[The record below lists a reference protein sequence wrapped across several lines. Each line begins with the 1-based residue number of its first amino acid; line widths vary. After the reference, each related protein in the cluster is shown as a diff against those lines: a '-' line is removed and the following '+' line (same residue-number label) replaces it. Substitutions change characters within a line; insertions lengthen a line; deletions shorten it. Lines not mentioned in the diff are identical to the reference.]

1 MQHGAVP
8 ILLAPAKIN
17 VTLEILGRRADGYHT
32 LRSVMLPIG
41 LYDRIVLEPTHTGV
55 GSFAVSDEALAHDN
69 LVSRALALA
78 GRDGAFDV
86 RLDKHIPVGGGL
98 GGGSSDAAAV
108 LRAAMSGELGATPSL
123 DWNATARTLG
133 SDVPF
138 FLTGTGA
145 LVEGTGERVTP
156 IGTLPPWWVVVVRP
170 HAFVATADAY
180 RLLAGIREREGSPAS
195 RSRAESASLRAID
208 AIQRADFAGLQAELV
223 NDFHEPI
230 RTAYPPVS
238 VAVHALRAAG
248 AERPLLSGS
257 GACVFALFEDERTA
271 RDVLAAL
278 DATTADAR
286 FALPLHHDSAW
297 R

>member
-69 LVSRALALA
+69 LVSRA
-78 GRDGAFDV
+78 
-86 RLDKHIPVGGGL
+86 L

-230 RTAYPPVS
+230 RTAYPPVA

>member
-230 RTAYPPVS
+230 RTAYPPVA